1 MVLVAAGRGGTRE
14 RQMQAMRTLEWL
26 GLSRFTAAVMY
37 VEQVVFGLP
46 EEEML
51 CRPDVE
57 AGRYLLDEI
66 MRSGN
71 FGKYDTRLQR
81 AHSGGNVRLYLHNVG
96 RLMNMI
102 RFYPSEVLWAPLW
115 KVGHWMWRR
124 AKGEGILGCVRET

>member
-1 MVLVAAGRGGTRE
+1 MWSKWFSDFLR
-14 RQMQAMRTLEWL
+14 RTC
-26 GLSRFTAAVMY
+26 F
-37 VEQVVFGLP
+37 
-46 EEEML
+46 